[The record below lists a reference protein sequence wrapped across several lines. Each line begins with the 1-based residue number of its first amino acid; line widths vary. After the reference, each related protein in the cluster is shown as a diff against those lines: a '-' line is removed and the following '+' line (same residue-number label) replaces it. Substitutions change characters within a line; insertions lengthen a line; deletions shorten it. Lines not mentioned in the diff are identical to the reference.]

1 MKTSPWA
8 VVFWYIVVDLLQED
22 IYFLAA
28 LVEAWTDSRFNRAEN
43 ILSTLIVPGLDNGDN
58 EMEKLEVDHV
68 EEDQASFLEK
78 PKFDEVE
85 QDEASVPSKKQ
96 KNNKDNASITS
107 TKKRH
112 SWQSRK
118 IKVKCG

>member
-1 MKTSPWA
+1 M
-8 VVFWYIVVDLLQED
+8 
-22 IYFLAA
+22 
-28 LVEAWTDSRFNRAEN
+28 
-43 ILSTLIVPGLDNGDN
+43 STLIVPGLDNGDN

-78 PKFDEVE
+78 PKVDEVE

-112 SWQSRK
+112 S
-118 IKVKCG
+118 